1 VLPAVDVLCLEAF
14 GALYAFELDGLALVQ
29 GTITIFLDHGIVNE
43 DILASAA
50 LDETIAFGAVK
61 PLNCSLL
68 SHNELLSPLCSALE
82 PLSRAEPYVA
92 DQSVEAVAG
101 Y

>member
-1 VLPAVDVLCLEAF
+1 VIALSAVYVLCLQAF
-14 GALYAFELDGLALVQ
+14 RALDAFELDGFALVQ

-43 DILASAA
+43 DILACTA

-68 SHNELLSPLCSALE
+68 SHNETPFASLFSFGTP
-82 PLSRAEPYVA
+82 
-92 DQSVEAVAG
+92 
-101 Y
+101 